1 MSSSCKSK
9 PRCFG
14 SDIHRLLLA
23 AEAGQKADIVT
34 YYSGHLGPRSLNQNQ
49 PNRDPK
55 QVIWKL
61 SQSQEENP
69 NRLTLPQIQ
78 AKTLT
83 YVKKKE
89 LNESPSEFTSGAAL
103 VESEVSESRQDQ
115 ATDHS
120 SHAHR
125 GEDLSLP
132 KIVHSPSQSLMG
144 PHKRSNFPSSPKQK
158 KQSYSLNPSDQ
169 EGLNIEDQMKTK
181 QKYGRKFI
189 AKQDRWAAINVA
201 EIHERKL
208 HRELKKLSA
217 QSWPHR
223 DRLAVFS
230 DVFDDVCE
238 SSPVFGRILREIK
251 TDYDLYVNHM
261 MASQSPLHSM
271 SLKTSLADLGN
282 GKLRE
287 MELEDAET
295 EVYRLEQEAREAL
308 EETKRLQNEL
318 QSVLAV
324 TDPEDHDTKNTFLLG
339 LQDSGTGITD
349 SVQAK
354 RLQVLNM
361 WRENQQLEEEI
372 KEKLVSTAETTA
384 TERCIKV
391 VKTEIM
397 TLIASNERLKTINK
411 NLENKINMTLNREK
425 SSKTTRR
432 LLWDQIH
439 CDLLTENFH
448 QQVHNP

>member
-1 MSSSCKSK
+1 MLLRLTVTPHSKHLWHELRSVYYTLTCVNHFHKRNMFCALTAMSSSCKSK

-89 LNESPSEFTSGAAL
+89 LNESPSEFTTGAAL

-208 HRELKKLSA
+208 HRVRIVKHHPTASAITLFKSFKLSNMSTFHKMIIFKCLLHTLA
-217 QSWPHR
+217 QGAWIKKRADFHAHPNLLTSCVYWCMCVPVISRSWRNCQRRAGPTET
-223 DRLAVFS
+223 A
-230 DVFDDVCE
+230 
-238 SSPVFGRILREIK
+238 LRCS
-251 TDYDLYVNHM
+251 V
-261 MASQSPLHSM
+261 
-271 SLKTSLADLGN
+271 TSLMMYVKARQYLDASW
-282 GKLRE
+282 GKLRFF
-287 MELEDAET
+287 
-295 EVYRLEQEAREAL
+295 
-308 EETKRLQNEL
+308 
-318 QSVLAV
+318 
-324 TDPEDHDTKNTFLLG
+324 HFLCT
-339 LQDSGTGITD
+339 Q
-349 SVQAK
+349 
-354 RLQVLNM
+354 
-361 WRENQQLEEEI
+361 
-372 KEKLVSTAETTA
+372 
-384 TERCIKV
+384 
-391 VKTEIM
+391 
-397 TLIASNERLKTINK
+397 
-411 NLENKINMTLNREK
+411 
-425 SSKTTRR
+425 
-432 LLWDQIH
+432 
-439 CDLLTENFH
+439 
-448 QQVHNP
+448 